1 MGASIPRP
9 HQELPTPSSGG
20 SPSLLRGELSEAIP
34 ALSSGSPGGDPELME
49 AGAGFIQRQVSG
61 AQGSVRNQALCGGFS
76 VKLGPRSLF
85 SPGALR
91 AGPQSTLS
99 FVVRSPSAY
108 TSHPRDRD
116 LQALVLH
123 SLCAGHPRP
132 ALPNPPGGYQER
144 RLVFSPTPC
153 SPKSAGRIPGEEA
166 DFFTHA
172 LLSQICPEN
181 TRRGNLFFSH
191 VSFEVHKNSTCSG
204 LCSTEYRT

>member
-20 SPSLLRGELSEAIP
+20 SPSLLGGELSEAVP
-34 ALSSGSPGGDPELME
+34 ALPSGFPGEGDPDLME
-49 AGAGFIQRQVSG
+49 AGAGFIQHQVSG
-61 AQGSVRNQALCGGFS
+61 AQGSVRSQALCGGFS

-116 LQALVLH
+116 LQALSLH
-123 SLCAGHPRP
+123 SLCAGHSRP
-132 ALPNPPGGYQER
+132 ALPNLPREYQER
-144 RLVFSPTPC
+144 
-153 SPKSAGRIPGEEA
+153 K
-166 DFFTHA
+166 
-172 LLSQICPEN
+172 
-181 TRRGNLFFSH
+181 LFFP
-191 VSFEVHKNSTCSG
+191 HKF
-204 LCSTEYRT
+204 